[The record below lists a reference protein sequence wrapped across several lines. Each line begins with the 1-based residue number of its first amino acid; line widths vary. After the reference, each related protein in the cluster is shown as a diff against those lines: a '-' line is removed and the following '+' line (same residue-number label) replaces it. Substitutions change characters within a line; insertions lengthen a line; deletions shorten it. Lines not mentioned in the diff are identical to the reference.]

1 MKNKFRFLTR
11 HYSILLSGHT
21 GIGDS
26 SGVIH
31 DFAGPYHINTG
42 SLSFGRTTRYLQLNP
57 EDCHL
62 KSWDAGVNEGCE
74 IYKGRN
80 HNLIMDNCHSHV
92 AKCLNVMGY
101 SKFSVL
107 HTNVA
112 QHSVTMYIMS
122 LTPLLSLTITDRN
135 STYDM
140 VKIGVWMFFC
150 GKFVSIG
157 GFIKSYAPFTFIV
170 CMIAVFS
177 GVFA

>member
-1 MKNKFRFLTR
+1 MKRNSRLLTR
-11 HYSILLSGHT
+11 HHSILLSGHT

-101 SKFSVL
+101 SKFVFL
-107 HTNVA
+107 YTKVA
-112 QHSVTMYIMS
+112 STHICDS
-122 LTPLLSLTITDRN
+122 LTLLLSITITERN

-170 CMIAVFS
+170 CIIAVLS